1 MTGDT
6 SVSDL
11 AKILEKYLTI
21 HIIISIA
28 AMLVLSMVLTLAY
41 ACDTNAGMTS
51 RMKECLRVYAWGCF
65 LLKEN

>member
-51 RMKECLRVYAWGCF
+51 RMK
-65 LLKEN
+65 